1 MFCPECRVEYREGF
15 TECSDCRVS
24 LVSELPPEPKKEY
37 IEFVTVLSGDPSIIA
52 MGKSILEPAEI
63 QYLVQNDGVPYPA
76 MPGEIQVAKYDEQ
89 QARELLK
96 DL

>member
-15 TECSDCRVS
+15 TECSDCRVP
-24 LVSELPPEPKKEY
+24 LVRELPPVPKKEF
-37 IEFVTVLSGDPSIIA
+37 IEFVTVLSGDPAVIA
-52 MGKSILEPAEI
+52 MGKSILEAADI
-63 QYLVQNDGVPYPA
+63 RYLVQNEGVPYPA
-76 MPGEIQVAKYDEQ
+76 LPGEIQVDKYDEQ